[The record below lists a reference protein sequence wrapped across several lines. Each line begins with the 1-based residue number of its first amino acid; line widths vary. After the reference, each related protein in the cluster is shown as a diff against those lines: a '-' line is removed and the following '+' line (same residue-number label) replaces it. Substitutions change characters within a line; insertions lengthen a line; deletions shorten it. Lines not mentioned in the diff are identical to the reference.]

1 MEIPKKTG
9 FRKGFLK
16 RKPKNSVRMP
26 KFKLED
32 IEDYYTYYVVLMGIS
47 EELFW
52 NADISFIEFV
62 SLNKTAYENWLTA
75 VRERR

>member
-1 MEIPKKTG
+1 M
-9 FRKGFLK
+9 
-16 RKPKNSVRMP
+16 KP
-26 KFKLED
+26 EA

-62 SLNKTAYENWLTA
+62 LLNKTAYENWLTA

>member
-1 MEIPKKTG
+1 
-9 FRKGFLK
+9 
-16 RKPKNSVRMP
+16 MP